1 MARTRT
7 GELLRP
13 LVTLAP
19 SPPRLPNA
27 TKAGLTV
34 LLCLAIPMLLG
45 RFDLGL
51 LTVTGTFAVLY
62 APAAP
67 LRRRAATVAGIGL
80 GLVVATALGAFT
92 AGSYLGRR
100 ARHRTRPRPGHD
112 RCRSRRGVAGGHGG
126 SPPRSPPTGTSS
138 GAPRAGRGSGLRG
151 HRTGA

>member
-34 LLCLAIPMLLG
+34 LLCLAVPTLLG
-45 RFDLGL
+45 SFDLGL

-80 GLVVATALGAFT
+80 GLVVATSLGAFT
-92 AGSYLGRR
+92 AGSHLAFAVTAVLLATVTAGLCLALRVG
-100 ARHRTRPRPGHD
+100 PPG
-112 RCRSRRGVAGGHGG
+112 SYFLVLTAGI
-126 SPPRSPPTGTSS
+126 
-138 GAPRAGRGSGLRG
+138 A
-151 HRTGA
+151 